1 VRGSHLMSASVRTP
15 ERKSV
20 ADSKFQKN
28 RKKRLSSSGSGSGV
42 QRRGRMGERVLG
54 FPLAI
59 FVLATLAVPTTTLM
73 PSTFPPESLPLRS
86 HRHCHTLPGRRHQ
99 SCPSVSPLLG
109 EEEGEEQ
116 QGEEDVWRIPGLSEL
131 HRHFPASSAQAP
143 SVLHIRR
150 KGTKGDSEDAST
162 APASAASKAEW
173 SRGTSS
179 SSSSSSSASAS
190 RGLLL
195 LLRLRGGRK
204 RIPKPRSLTRKSK
217 HMIHN
222 IPSMKEWKR
231 MREEL

>member
-1 VRGSHLMSASVRTP
+1 
-15 ERKSV
+15 
-20 ADSKFQKN
+20 
-28 RKKRLSSSGSGSGV
+28 
-42 QRRGRMGERVLG
+42 MGERVLG
-54 FPLAI
+54 FVLAI

-73 PSTFPPESLPLRS
+73 PSTFPLESLPLRS
-86 HRHCHTLPGRRHQ
+86 HRHGHTLPGRRHQ

-116 QGEEDVWRIPGLSEL
+116 QGEEDVWRIPGLSGL

-150 KGTKGDSEDAST
+150 KDTKGDSEDAST

-179 SSSSSSSASAS
+179 PSSSSSSPSSQSSSASAS
-190 RGLLL
+190 SGILL

-217 HMIHN
+217 HMIQN
-222 IPSMKEWKR
+222 VPSMKEWKR